1 MTISVDPLEMVKKMS
16 QAKSLQISQL
26 ESQVESKEGELC
38 VSGVSCEF
46 DLTNDSQESF
56 LT

>member
-1 MTISVDPLEMVKKMS
+1 MTISVDPLEMVIKMS

-26 ESQVESKEGELC
+26 ESQVKSEEGELC
-38 VSGVSCEF
+38 VNGVNCEF
-46 DLTNDSQESF
+46 DLANDSQESF